1 MNDYQNLPYN
11 QTVFKSSH
19 NSYDRDEQ
27 PLGKQLNFHNDPA
40 TYYNCG
46 CRGLELDIWRHTQ
59 SDPNSPDW
67 FTVNHLTNGGENFSY
82 YLSQLQ
88 DWHKSNPGH
97 DVVWVSLDVKS
108 SMGDESTF
116 PDELDRYLT
125 NFMGRDLILTPGD
138 LFQGINGNNL
148 SELVKQQGWP
158 LLGTLTDK
166 FIFCL
171 SGEEDWKKTYSE
183 TAPATRFCLAD
194 ATDASKLLVPNGRV
208 VYNVKTG
215 KGSQDDIKRLKNNNN
230 LIRIY
235 DTDSQKDWQNSL
247 QIGGNILATNEVS
260 DHTWAA
266 VSTQSP
272 YSPFESS
279 K

>member
-1 MNDYQNLPYN
+1 MNSYQNLPYN
-11 QTVFKSSH
+11 QAVFKSSH

-27 PLGKQLNFHNDPA
+27 PLGKQLAFHNDPA

-59 SDPNSPDW
+59 DDPKSPDW
-67 FTVNHLTNGGENFSY
+67 FTVNHLTNGGEIFSV
-82 YLSQLQ
+82 YLKQLQ
-88 DWHKSNPGH
+88 DWHKQNPGH
-97 DVVWVSLDVKS
+97 DPVWVSLDVKS

-116 PDELDRYLT
+116 PEELDRYLT
-125 NFMGRDLILTPGD
+125 IFMGRDLILAPGD
-138 LFQGINGNNL
+138 LFEGISGNNL
-148 SELVKQQGWP
+148 SERVKQQGWP
-158 LLGTLTDK
+158 LLGTLINK

-171 SGEEDWKKTYSE
+171 SGEEDWKKTYAE
-183 TAPATRFCLAD
+183 TAPATRLCLAD
-194 ATDASKLLVPNGRV
+194 ATDASKLLVPNARV
-208 VYNVKTG
+208 VYNVKAG
-215 KGSQDDIKRLKNNNN
+215 KGSPDDINRLKSNKN

-235 DTDSQKDWQNSL
+235 DTDSQKDWQNAIQL
-247 QIGGNILATNEVS
+247 GGNILATNEVS

-266 VSTQSP
+266 VSTQPP